1 MNDINAAWR
10 WAVSTCNAPN
20 IGYSMYYREQQ
31 TVNGITYYDCSSFI
45 WYALTQGGGFALPS
59 PPFATPSMYAVL
71 SAAGFV
77 DVPLTGDTLP
87 GDVCFYDYGGGVNG
101 HTEMVYAGGTGQA
114 RTMGAHG
121 SSLPLADQ
129 VSINA
134 GYTSNTRWQHIMRY
148 PGGYV
153 AAQWHNKNIGGY
165 DRSSTEAQENVMM
178 MIQVLSPLGWTIN
191 AIAALAGNQYAESAF
206 NPWRWQS
213 DTINPSAGYG
223 LFQYTPATKYI
234 NSSIAA
240 GYQGFQPNYP
250 MGSGGQ
256 DDGTAQLLFMHNNV
270 DGGYIPTQSYPLTM
284 QQFRE
289 SNADPGYLAL
299 AWLYNYERPAD
310 PAATAAERAAQAAW
324 WYDFI
329 VNHPYVDKQGN
340 ILLLKRRR
348 LRKWMM

>member
-1 MNDINAAWR
+1 MSDINAAWR

-20 IGYSMYYREQQ
+20 IGYSMQYREQQ
-31 TVNGITYYDCSSFI
+31 TINGITYYDCSSFI
-45 WYALTQGGGFALPS
+45 WYALVQGGGFALPS

-134 GYTSNTRWQHIMRY
+134 GYTNNTHWQHVMRY
-148 PGGYV
+148 PGGYI

-165 DRSSTEAQENVMM
+165 DRTDTEAQENVMM
-178 MIQVLSPLGWTIN
+178 MLQILSPLGWTIN

-289 SNADPGYLAL
+289 STSDPGYLAL

-310 PAATAAERAAQAAW
+310 PTATAAERAAQAAW

-340 ILLLKRRR
+340 IILLKRRR
-348 LRKWMM
+348 IRKWLM

>member
-1 MNDINAAWR
+1 MSDINAAWR

-20 IGYSMYYREQQ
+20 IGYSMQYREQQ

-45 WYALTQGGGFALPS
+45 WYALVQGGGFALPS

-77 DVPLTGDTLP
+77 DAPLTGDTLP

-134 GYTSNTRWQHIMRY
+134 GYTNNTHCQHIMRY

-153 AAQWHNKNIGGY
+153 AAQWHNKDIGGY
-165 DRSSTEAQENVMM
+165 DRTDIEAQENVMM

-213 DTINPSAGYG
+213 DTVNTSAGYG

-289 SNADPGYLAL
+289 STSDPGYLAL

-310 PAATAAERAAQAAW
+310 PAATAAERAAQATW